1 MHGAWRLGRQQ
12 ASKVGGGSEPGP
24 FLQGRKSGSV
34 AGPVQNLENHDSRV
48 RACRCVCGRLLRQPL
63 SGMYK
68 AKERD
73 LSFTLAILP
82 GAFGFELGQNE
93 AMSAARISGA
103 GPRPGSEAAAL
114 KSPRGER
121 SKSGHFAPKRSDGPM
136 TLPKQRVCSGPS
148 GWPVHATP
156 TGI

>member
-48 RACRCVCGRLLRQPL
+48 RACRCVCGRLLRQSL

-73 LSFTLAILP
+73 LSFTLAVLP
-82 GAFGFELGQNE
+82 GAFGFELGQNV
-93 AMSAARISGA
+93 AMSAALISGA
-103 GPRPGSEAAAL
+103 GPHPGPEADPCDRNSRVAKFNTVHGILGPQA
-114 KSPRGER
+114 S
-121 SKSGHFAPKRSDGPM
+121 SG
-136 TLPKQRVCSGPS
+136 T
-148 GWPVHATP
+148 T
-156 TGI
+156 